1 MGKIYSWRDDALGA
15 EFLPP
20 GRAGAEVTILPLV
33 LALGFVAFCAFAAI
47 RVGGRRGPTTEE
59 IVRRA
64 REWRIGHV
72 ADPPQKEKE

>member
-1 MGKIYSWRDDALGA
+1 
-15 EFLPP
+15 
-20 GRAGAEVTILPLV
+20 VTILPLV

-47 RVGGRRGPTTEE
+47 RVGGRRELTKAE
-59 IVRRA
+59 IIQRA